1 MTSRSFAFAA
11 ALVTA
16 AQPAH
21 AEFTSTMQVG
31 NWNGGAYALPQ
42 TKTFAN
48 CGLSVK
54 LQSGTEFALMMNS
67 EYEPYMI
74 VIDPRIQTQA
84 EARMNVPVKFDAS
97 GIDLQGTA
105 LRPNMVRMML
115 PTMPNNYDILRNTK
129 RISVTLPGLE
139 TTIDVTGIDKVLPRI
154 FECTVAERSKMTL
167 PPAPAQERPI
177 DRAEAIVA
185 GLAVAEKLG
194 IGPYIVFRDDAR
206 PGGGGFKNTP
216 VVWGHPGVPGPGGP
230 ANILGVSFIRMA
242 TQEVTTA
249 ASKAH
254 FLADLARIG
263 RKQVGDLPQ
272 VPGRPESFGV
282 WSLGEA
288 AYEEW
293 YLVRRKSG
301 GYFQF
306 ATTTPS
312 PGRRASEAFGEKL
325 RAAIAAIIP

>member
-1 MTSRSFAFAA
+1 MTFRSLSAA
-11 ALVTA
+11 TALLA
-16 AQPAH
+16 LAGPAQAQY
-21 AEFTSTMQVG
+21 TSTFQVG

-42 TKTFAN
+42 TKVFSN

-54 LQSGTEFALMMNS
+54 LQSGTEFALLMNS

-74 VIDPRIQTQA
+74 VIDPRIQAQA
-84 EARMNVPVKFDAS
+84 EARMNIPVKFDAS
-97 GIDLQGTA
+97 RVDLQGFA
-105 LRPNMVRMML
+105 LRPTMVRMML
-115 PTMPNNYDILRNTK
+115 PTMPHNYDILRNTK

-154 FECTVAERSKMTL
+154 FECTVAERSKMAL

-185 GLAVAEKLG
+185 GLAVAETLG
-194 IGPYIVFRDDAR
+194 VGPYIVFRDDAR
-206 PGGGGFKNTP
+206 PGGGEFKNSP
-216 VVWGHPGVPGPGGP
+216 VVWGHAGVQGPGGP
-230 ANILGVSFIRMA
+230 ANILGVAFIRMA
-242 TQEVTTA
+242 TPDVTTA
-249 ASKAH
+249 AAKAH
-254 FLADLARIG
+254 FLGDLGRIG
-263 RKQVGDLPQ
+263 RKQMGDLPP

-282 WSLGEA
+282 WSTGEA

-306 ATTTPS
+306 TTTTPNAS
-312 PGRRASEAFGEKL
+312 RRTSEVFGERL
-325 RAAIAAIIP
+325 RAAIAAVVP